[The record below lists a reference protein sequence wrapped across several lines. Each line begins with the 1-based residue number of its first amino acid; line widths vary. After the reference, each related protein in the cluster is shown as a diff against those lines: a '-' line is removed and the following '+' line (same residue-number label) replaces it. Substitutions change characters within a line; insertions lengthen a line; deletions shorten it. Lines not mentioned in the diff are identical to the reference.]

1 MMGRYYGII
10 ENCLFDGGTQF
21 CVTAQTFLQW
31 QVVMFFYRELSS
43 QCGHNSVLLH
53 RPIFCHQ
60 WTAAGCFSS
69 ISLDIIWTC
78 HCRET
83 QSKFAF
89 TRQCSALLEKI
100 SVCINHQEPVLLVG
114 ETGTGKTSVIQYL
127 AAQTGVCSFLFTFF
141 LVCYFTT
148 NGVKD
153 LSKQYFHQYTR
164 TLIIYA

>member
-1 MMGRYYGII
+1 MGGRSS
-10 ENCLFDGGTQF
+10 
-21 CVTAQTFLQW
+21 VLQHRLMYSGKLW
-31 QVVMFFYRELSS
+31 CFFYRELSS

-127 AAQTGVCSFLFTFF
+127 AAQTGVCRFLFTFL

-148 NGVKD
+148 NGVKE
-153 LSKQYFHQYTR
+153 LLKQYFHHSTQTS
-164 TLIIYA
+164 IIYA